1 MLRTSRLLIK
11 ASAAEPCISLLLH
24 QGHRSS
30 YPNHFGSSSQH
41 SDSSSCWSC
50 SILASV
56 LCKKSWCKPALG
68 AQLQHSPTPTDTPR
82 SIPWWHL
89 SCGDTS
95 LFPESVGLPE
105 ISAWLHLQLALENL
119 SLQHSQVSSMLTHER
134 AGFFNPAPSF
144 LPLHKVLAALIS
156 SLCTMGAITNRA
168 VMFSIAYLTLYAQ
181 CVNARAFIFSSAAWK
196 MHARGTSL
204 VKEPIQSH
212 AFFTAILKISAQTNC
227 CPSDRAMLQK

>member
-1 MLRTSRLLIK
+1 MQEELVQTCPGGTTTAQPHSHWHTVK
-11 ASAAEPCISLLLH
+11 HPMVASLL
-24 QGHRSS
+24 
-30 YPNHFGSSSQH
+30 
-41 SDSSSCWSC
+41 
-50 SILASV
+50 
-56 LCKKSWCKPALG
+56 
-68 AQLQHSPTPTDTPR
+68 
-82 SIPWWHL
+82 WWHL
-89 SCGDTS
+89 S
-95 LFPESVGLPE
+95 PESVGLTV

-119 SLQHSQVSSMLTHER
+119 SLQHGQVSSMLTHEH

-168 VMFSIAYLTLYAQ
+168 VMFSIAYLTLYAW

-204 VKEPIQSH
+204 VKEPIQSD

-227 CPSDRAMLQK
+227 CPSDRAML